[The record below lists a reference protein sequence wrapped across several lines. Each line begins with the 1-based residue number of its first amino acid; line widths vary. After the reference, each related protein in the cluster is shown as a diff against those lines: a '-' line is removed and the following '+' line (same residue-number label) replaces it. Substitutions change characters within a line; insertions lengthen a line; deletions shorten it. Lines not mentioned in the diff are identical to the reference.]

1 MNLLFQDTNVL
12 GFKGPRKMTVVLPGM
27 GLDQQ
32 RVPVR
37 PRSVSINCKV
47 INMHGY
53 IYGSDDGMMTIMVV
67 ILVAMIMVVLMFL
80 IGIRNNIGTTSEST
94 T

>member
-1 MNLLFQDTNVL
+1 
-12 GFKGPRKMTVVLPGM
+12 MTVVLPGM

-53 IYGSDDGMMTIMVV
+53 IYGSDDGMMTMVV
-67 ILVAMIMVVLMFL
+67 MLVAMIMVVLMFL